1 MNAFKDYYKLLGI
14 EREATLNE
22 VRSSYKKLALIYHPD
37 KNKNDKEAERKF
49 KEILE
54 AYEVLI
60 DPTIKV
66 DYDSEYDYE
75 TGNSTSKPKKSFR
88 EPKGG
93 LEAPIYTD
101 YRGEAYQTISDA
113 ISINKLWACKEVFGG
128 QNMFDA
134 LGHRICGYVG
144 E

>member
-22 VRSSYKKLALIYHPD
+22 VRGAYKKLALMYHPD

-88 EPKGG
+88 ESKGG

-101 YRGEAYQTISDA
+101 YRGEAYQTIYDA
-113 ISINKLWACKEVFGG
+113 ITLSKL
-128 QNMFDA
+128 
-134 LGHRICGYVG
+134 
-144 E
+144 